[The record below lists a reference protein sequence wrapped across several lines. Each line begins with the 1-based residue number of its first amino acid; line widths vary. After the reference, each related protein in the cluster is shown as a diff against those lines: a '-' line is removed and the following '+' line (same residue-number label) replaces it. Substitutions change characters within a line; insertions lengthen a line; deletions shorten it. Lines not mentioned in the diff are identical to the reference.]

1 MKLVLFPRC
10 VVNLYHQFFRT
21 TMRISRGR
29 RFGTCNSSRS
39 MGFWRWNGRWRR
51 RTWYVR
57 DPLEIHG
64 PPGPNRSVRNRS
76 VLIPGSLVKMS
87 FSMDDDSLTRIHNF
101 LGELRSTWNAF
112 AVSYRD
118 NKDQS
123 MTELWRKHFEEQ
135 TLTEVGKKLF
145 IWICPSI
152 GHLRCYL

>member
-1 MKLVLFPRC
+1 MSHREFLPRYRHVEPSKMKLMFLVGSSDRISSYFIK
-10 VVNLYHQFFRT
+10 FFRT
-21 TMRISRGR
+21 VMRISWGR

-51 RTWYVR
+51 RTWYFR
-57 DPLEIHG
+57 YFPLDFECMMW
-64 PPGPNRSVRNRS
+64 RS
-76 VLIPGSLVKMS
+76 SLLCNV
-87 FSMDDDSLTRIHNF
+87 

-145 IWICPSI
+145 IWFWTFAS
-152 GHLRCYL
+152 GNLRCYL